1 MVDQWSSLPQFKKL
15 CIICNVVAS
24 EQSMLRTPSA
34 ITSQFSIPAAT
45 SQNTSWSTNFN
56 SASELAASLSRLGKT
71 FDVLQLSP
79 GPLEGHFSVVH
90 LKGLSILRIKTN
102 QLLLLNGERGN
113 DCICFSLETSGNHND
128 HRVFCQAIEPH
139 SLHGFKPDLTESHF
153 QLTAGSTTLIA
164 VASASKFSGFIRRCG
179 QLELLENLHTSNSLQ
194 LQPNFYEKI
203 IQQFS
208 WYFNNPLINSELRS
222 LHTGHIFTLM
232 LETFTGTNS
241 QYFKSFEIAPRQ
253 HLVHELI
260 NWGFENSTNPLKLDD
275 ISNILFSSR
284 RTLIQGCKE
293 NFKMG
298 PMELLRLIRL
308 EQVNC
313 VLRSNE
319 LRKSLELSKVG
330 DIANHFGFASRGH
343 FSASYQSQYGET
355 PRQTLSKAKQ

>member
-1 MVDQWSSLPQFKKL
+1 
-15 CIICNVVAS
+15 
-24 EQSMLRTPSA
+24 MLEAPSA
-34 ITSQFSIPAAT
+34 TLSQFSTPPVTT
-45 SQNTSWSTNFN
+45 SSCCWSTDFN

-71 FDVLQLSP
+71 FDALQLSP

-90 LKGLSILRIKTN
+90 LKDLSILSIQTN
-102 QLLLLNGERGN
+102 QLLLLNGERGH
-113 DCICFSLETSGNHND
+113 DCICFSLEISGNHND
-128 HRVFCQAIEPH
+128 HRVFCQEIEPY
-139 SLHGFKPDLTESHF
+139 SLHGFKPDLSESHF

-164 VASASKFSGFIRRCG
+164 VASAKRFSRFLGHCG
-179 QLELLENLHTSNSLQ
+179 QLELLEHLHSSNSLQ
-194 LQPNFYEKI
+194 LQPNLYAKI

-208 WYFNNPLINSELRS
+208 WYFSNPLINSELRS

-232 LETFTGTNS
+232 LEAFTGTND
-241 QYFKSFEIAPRQ
+241 QHFKSFEIAPRQ

-275 ISNILFSSR
+275 ISNVLFSSR

-308 EQVNC
+308 EQVNH

-319 LRKSLELSKVG
+319 LRASLELKKVG
-330 DIANHFGFASRGH
+330 DVANHFGFSSRGH
-343 FSASYQSQYGET
+343 FSAAYQSQYGET
-355 PRQTLSKAKQ
+355 PRQTLSKAKH

>member
-1 MVDQWSSLPQFKKL
+1 
-15 CIICNVVAS
+15 
-24 EQSMLRTPSA
+24 MLEAPSA
-34 ITSQFSIPAAT
+34 TLSQFSIPSVT
-45 SQNTSWSTNFN
+45 SSSFRWSTDFH

-90 LKGLSILRIKTN
+90 LKDLSILSIQTN

-113 DCICFSLETSGNHND
+113 DCICFSLEISGNHND
-128 HRVFCQAIEPH
+128 HRVFCQAIEPY

-153 QLTAGSTTLIA
+153 QVTAGSNTLIA
-164 VASASKFSGFIRRCG
+164 VASAKRFSGFLGRCG
-179 QLELLENLHTSNSLQ
+179 HLELLENLHTSNSLQ
-194 LQPNFYEKI
+194 LKPNLYAKI
-203 IQQFS
+203 SQQFS

-232 LETFTGTNS
+232 LEAFTGTND
-241 QYFKSFEIAPRQ
+241 QHFKSFEIAPRQ

-275 ISNILFSSR
+275 ISNVLFSSR

-319 LRKSLELSKVG
+319 LRKSLELNKVG
-330 DIANHFGFASRGH
+330 DIANYFGFSSRGH
-343 FSASYQSQYGET
+343 FSAAYQNQYGET
-355 PRQTLSKAKQ
+355 PRQTLSKAKH